1 MYQKYWKMHHMGWGF
16 GEKGEGGG
24 REVTHNG
31 HTQKRCPKIPECPLL
46 SFLYLV
52 C

>member
-1 MYQKYWKMHHMGWGF
+1 MGLGF

-31 HTQKRCPKIPECPLL
+31 RTQKKDVQKFQNVPFF
-46 SFLYLV
+46 SFSI
-52 C
+52 